1 MERLEVI
8 SQSAYS
14 AELSLNTS
22 LLDKGLY
29 NVTCTS
35 SIEDSSS
42 SLMNHLVT
50 ILDVTSDN
58 ISQLTVHPLA
68 PSTNYTC
75 YLERNESGPTFCSDA
90 FITSRPSAGGLSLEV
105 AGVIG
110 GVVGAVVTLLL
121 IAGITGIVIGTA
133 ILLRKKR

>member
-14 AELSLNTS
+14 AELSLNTL

-35 SIEDSSS
+35 SIEDSSL

-58 ISQLTVHPLA
+58 ISRLTVHPLA

-75 YLERNESGPTFCSDA
+75 CLERNESGPTFCSDA
-90 FITSRPSAGGLSLEV
+90 FITSRPGLSLVV

-133 ILLRKKR
+133 ILLRRKR